1 VLSFKFAKFVSFP
14 SLPSLTTYPVVL
26 LTSSILSIT
35 LSPAATLALAGAC
48 ILPADVTTLLF
59 LLPLGTLID

>member
-1 VLSFKFAKFVSFP
+1 VLLFKFAKFVSFP
-14 SLPSLTTYPVVL
+14 SSPSLTTYPVVL
-26 LTSSILSIT
+26 LTSSMLSIT
-35 LSPAATLALAGAC
+35 LSPAATLALDGAC